1 MNVRKR
7 RLTRERYVICD
18 DRGRYLYRHWSKTWD
33 WTTRKV
39 DARVFRNKGAAEKRA
54 ATVGGHVVALTS

>member
-7 RLTRERYVICD
+7 RLTRARYVIQD
-18 DRGRYLYRHWSKTWD
+18 DRGRYLLRHWSGAWD

-39 DARVFRNKGAAEKRA
+39 DARVFRNKGSATARA
-54 ATVGGHVVALTS
+54 ALVGGHVVPLTS